1 MTNPEPDLYSLD
13 WSKTALAFRG
23 FGVSNL
29 GRTAELWARDEYRV
43 VLETALNTASHVC
56 SEVAERTIDLVE
68 FVRQERNPEVEN
80 YSAALSFVMA
90 VEVAQLKI
98 LKELFGVDWTK
109 SQLSC
114 GYSLGELAA
123 LVTGG
128 VFDLAEALRIPLLLS
143 DDCVDLSHE
152 VSLGVLFSQ
161 THELPFGDVQRL
173 CCLINAEGRGVIGI
187 SAQLTPNTFLLIG
200 QHDTLDRFKI
210 EIPKT
215 LPKST
220 RLHRDSRRWP
230 PIHTPI
236 LWERNVADRAGRLM
250 HTMEGGFC
258 EPVPPVLSLVTGELS
273 YNDYNAR
280 DLLCRWI
287 DHPILLWPAIEH
299 MLTNNIETVI
309 HIGPSPEIIPGTFR
323 RVSDNVA
330 GQMQSWPVRT
340 VGRMVRHPWMASLLP
355 SRATLLRA
363 PLVRHINLE
372 DWLLQ
377 QSPTASISGEFETT
391 E

>member
-1 MTNPEPDLYSLD
+1 MNPEPDLHSLD

-29 GRTAELWARDEYRV
+29 GRTAELWAHDDYRA
-43 VLETALNTASHVC
+43 VLDSSLSTASAVC
-56 SEVAERTIDLVE
+56 SEIAGSTVDLTE
-68 FVRQERNPEVEN
+68 FVREGQNPDVEN

-90 VEVAQLKI
+90 VELAQLKI
-98 LKELFGVDWTK
+98 LQELYGIDWTK

-114 GYSLGELAA
+114 GYSLGEIAA
-123 LVTGG
+123 LVAGG
-128 VFDLAEALRIPLLLS
+128 VFEFDEALRIPLLLAE
-143 DDCVDLSHE
+143 DCVELSRE
-152 VSLGVLFSQ
+152 VTLGVLFSQ
-161 THELPFGDVQRL
+161 THEIPFADVQRL
-173 CCLINAEGRGVIGI
+173 CCLINAEGNGVMGI
-187 SAQLTPNTFLLIG
+187 SGQLTPNSFLLIG
-200 QHDTLDRFKI
+200 QQDTLNRFKN
-210 EIPKT
+210 EIKKN

-230 PIHTPI
+230 PIHTPV
-236 LWERNVADRAGRLM
+236 LWERNVSDRAGRLM
-250 HTMEGGFC
+250 HTMPGGFS

-273 YNDYNAR
+273 YNDYNSR
-280 DLLCRWI
+280 ELLGRWI
-287 DHPILLWPAIEH
+287 DHPILLWQGIEH
-299 MLTNNIETVI
+299 MLANNTETVI
-309 HIGPSPEIIPGTFR
+309 HVGPSPEIIPGTFR
-323 RVSDNVA
+323 RISDNVA